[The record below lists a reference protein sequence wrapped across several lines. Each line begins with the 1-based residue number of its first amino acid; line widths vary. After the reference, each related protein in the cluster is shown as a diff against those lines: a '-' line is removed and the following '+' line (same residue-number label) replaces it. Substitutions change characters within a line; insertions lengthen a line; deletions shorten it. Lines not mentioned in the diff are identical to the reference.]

1 MCENHMCNNG
11 GPVGRRPSTDAGST
25 LTPLMFQ
32 ILVALSGEER
42 HGYAILQEIEER
54 TRGAFRIGAG
64 TLYRAIK
71 QLVDAGLIAELEP
84 PEGGHRQRR
93 TYRLTPQGRQR
104 AAADARV
111 FRDIARWA
119 EEARLDKSEARS

>member
-1 MCENHMCNNG
+1 M
-11 GPVGRRPSTDAGST
+11 GRRPSTDAGST

-32 ILVALSGEER
+32 ILVALSGEDR
-42 HGYAILQEIEER
+42 HGYAIMQEIEER

-71 QLVDAGLIAELEP
+71 QLVDAGLIAELET

-93 TYRLTPQGRQR
+93 TYELTAEGRER

-119 EEARLDKSEARS
+119 EEAQLDKSGARS

>member
-1 MCENHMCNNG
+1 M
-11 GPVGRRPSTDAGST
+11 GRRSSTDEGST

-32 ILVALSGEER
+32 ILIALSGGDR

-54 TRGAFRIGAG
+54 TGGAFRIGAG

-71 QLVDAGLIAELEP
+71 QLVDAGLMDEV
-84 PEGGHRQRR
+84 EGEDGHSQRR
-93 TYRLTPQGRQR
+93 TYRLTEAGRRR

-111 FRDIARWA
+111 FRHIADWA
-119 EEARLDKSEARS
+119 EEASLGGKEVGS